1 MLRKTFL
8 VFLVGSFIVGC
19 AGNKKNDPNAAA
31 PGGGNPDGNPS
42 VDSSNMN
49 FNPNGSDSGGIDGL
63 YTINFEFDR
72 AAITSTARDLLNKN
86 ADWIKKN
93 AGSVIQIEG
102 HCDEKGSVEY
112 NFALGERRAKATK
125 DYLVNLGIDGNR
137 LKIIS
142 YGKEKPLDK
151 GDSEASYTKNRRA
164 NFVPLP
170 Q

>member
-8 VFLVGSFIVGC
+8 VFLVGSVLVGC
-19 AGNKKNDPNAAA
+19 AGNKKTDPNAVA
-31 PGGGNPDGNPS
+31 PGAGGTPDGGPMVETFNPS
-42 VDSSNMN
+42 
-49 FNPNGSDSGGIDGL
+49 GSDSNGIDGL
-63 YTINFEFDR
+63 HTINFEFDR
-72 AAITSTARDLLNKN
+72 AAITSNARELLNKN

-93 AGSVIQIEG
+93 NGSVVQIEG

-112 NFALGERRAKATK
+112 NFALGERRAKVTK

-142 YGKEKPLDK
+142 YGKEKPLDR